1 MKAALMNDEVNVSQI
16 YTNALLEGD
25 NFYKSLFSKLPIAL
39 YTCDKD
45 GYILFFNE
53 AAVDL
58 WGRKPVAG
66 KELWCGSWEIYRPDG
81 SPLPLDE
88 CPMAIALK
96 EGRTVHGQE
105 IVIRRPDG
113 SKRHV
118 MPSPQ
123 PVFDEAGKLAGAV
136 NMLSDI
142 TDRMVVE
149 DRMAHLAAIV
159 DSSDDAIISKTLDG
173 FITSWNGAA
182 ERILGYNA
190 AEAIGHS
197 ITMLI
202 PPDRLDE
209 EPKIVER
216 LKRGER
222 VDHFETKR
230 ITRTGKII
238 DVSLTISPVK
248 AGDGRIVGASKILR
262 DITLQREAERI
273 IREGEKLFKTQLEK
287 LVEERTADLVHI
299 NEELERSNHELEQY
313 AYIASHDLQE
323 PLRKIQ
329 TFAEL
334 LKMNAHDAAA
344 VEAYYAKINMSARR
358 MSSLI
363 KDVLNYSR
371 LSKSENVFGGADL
384 NQVLQDVKN
393 DFELLIEQKKAV
405 IIVNPMPAI
414 KGDVQQL
421 RQLFGNLV
429 SNSLKFSDHLPRIE
443 IESTIIDIPAGTNDL
458 VNTGKYAQIIFKDNG
473 IGFDQKYADQVFVVF
488 KRLNNRQFYSGTGIG
503 LALCKKIVERHGGTI
518 SASSELGKGATFT
531 ILLPLA

>member
-1 MKAALMNDEVNVSQI
+1 MNDEVSMSQI
-16 YTNALLEGD
+16 DTNALLEGD
-25 NFYKSLFSKLPIAL
+25 NFYKSLLSKLPIAL

-45 GYILFFNE
+45 GHILFFNE
-53 AAVDL
+53 AAVEL
-58 WGRKPVAG
+58 WGRKPEPG
-66 KELWCGSWEIYRPDG
+66 KELWCGSWEIYRTDG
-81 SPLPLDE
+81 ALMPLEE

-96 EGRTVHGQE
+96 EGRAVHGQE

-113 SKRHV
+113 SKRRV

-123 PVFDEAGKLAGAV
+123 LVFDAAGKLVGAV

-142 TDRMVVE
+142 TERRIVE
-149 DRMAHLAAIV
+149 EKMAHLAAIV

-173 FITSWNGAA
+173 VITSWNEAA
-182 ERILGYNA
+182 ERIFGYKA
-190 AEAIGHS
+190 AEAIGCS

-202 PPDRLDE
+202 PPDRQDE

-230 ITRTGKII
+230 ITKNGKIL

-248 AGDGRIVGASKILR
+248 ARDGRIIGASKILR
-262 DITLQREAERI
+262 DITQQRETERI
-273 IREGEKLFKTQLEK
+273 IRDGEKLFKEQLERV
-287 LVEERTADLVHI
+287 VEERTAELVRT
-299 NEELERSNHELEQY
+299 NEDLERSNHELEQY

-334 LKMNAHDAAA
+334 LKTNAHDEAA
-344 VEAYYAKINMSARR
+344 VENYYDKINVSAKR
-358 MSSLI
+358 MASLI

-371 LSKSENVFGGADL
+371 LSKSDNVFGQVDL

-393 DFELLIEQKKAV
+393 DFELMIEQKKAIISISPLPV
-405 IIVNPMPAI
+405 IR
-414 KGDVQQL
+414 GDLQQL
-421 RQLFGNLV
+421 RQLFGNLL
-429 SNSLKFSDHLPRIE
+429 SNALKFSNHPPEIDVQFSLIELPPRKDS
-443 IESTIIDIPAGTNDL
+443 ESHIP
-458 VNTGKYAQIIFKDNG
+458 VQYAQITFKDKG

-503 LALCKKIVERHGGTI
+503 LALCKRIVERHGGTI
-518 SASSELGKGATFT
+518 SASSELGKGTTFT
-531 ILLPLA
+531 IQLPVD

>member
-1 MKAALMNDEVNVSQI
+1 MHVEPNMNQVYSNS
-16 YTNALLEGD
+16 LLKD
-25 NFYKSLFSKLPIAL
+25 DSFYKSLFRKLPIAL

-45 GYILFFNE
+45 GYITYFNE

-58 WGRKPVAG
+58 WGREPVTG
-66 KELWCGSWEIYRPDG
+66 KELWCGSREIFRPDG

-88 CPMAIALK
+88 CPMAIALR
-96 EGRTVHGQE
+96 EGRAVYGQE

-113 SKRHV
+113 SFRHV

-123 PVFDEAGKLAGAV
+123 PVFDTVGNLAGAV
-136 NMLSDI
+136 NMLNDI
-142 TDRMVVE
+142 TERKSVE
-149 DRMAHLAAIV
+149 ERIAHLAAIV
-159 DSSDDAIISKTLDG
+159 DSSDDAIISKTLNG
-173 FITSWNGAA
+173 KITSWNAAA
-182 ERILGYNA
+182 ERIFGYTA
-190 AEAIGHS
+190 AEAVNQP

-202 PPDRLDE
+202 PPDRQDE
-209 EPKIVER
+209 EPRIIER

-230 ITRTGKII
+230 ITKNGTIL

-248 AGDGRIVGASKILR
+248 GTDGRIIGASKILR

-273 IREGEKLFKTQLEK
+273 IRDSEKRFKTQLES
-287 LVEERTADLVHI
+287 LVEQRTAELLQM
-299 NEELERSNHELEQY
+299 NAELERSNHELEQY

-334 LKMNAHDAAA
+334 LKMNAHDPEA
-344 VEAYYAKINMSARR
+344 VELYYGKINVTARR
-358 MSSLI
+358 MSGLI

-371 LSKSENVFGGADL
+371 LSKSQNAFGQADL
-384 NQVLQDVKN
+384 NQVVQDVKN

-405 IIVNPMPAI
+405 FIISPLPVI

-421 RQLFGNLV
+421 RQLFANLV
-429 SNSLKFSDHLPRIE
+429 SNSLKFSEQQPHIQVDAAFVDL
-443 IESTIIDIPAGTNDL
+443 PAGIQDPGPASGQYVEIT
-458 VNTGKYAQIIFKDNG
+458 FKDNG
-473 IGFDQKYADQVFVVF
+473 IGFEQKYAEQVFIVF

-503 LALCKKIVERHGGTI
+503 LALCKRIVERHGGMI
-518 SASSELGKGATFT
+518 SASSELGKGTTFT
-531 ILLPLA
+531 ILLPVS